1 MTDDTPWL
9 DERQQRLWRG
19 WIALTTQ
26 LPAALHRQL
35 QADSGLSL
43 QDFEVLV
50 RLTEATDG
58 RARVTDLAIAAG
70 WERSRLSHH
79 IKRMEG
85 RGLVQR
91 QECCDDG
98 RGAFVVLTS
107 SGRDAIER
115 AAPGH
120 ARTVRDLVFASLSDP
135 ELDVVTTFTEGV
147 LARVEAEHDRVPPAS
162 SST

>member
-1 MTDDTPWL
+1 
-9 DERQQRLWRG
+9 
-19 WIALTTQ
+19 
-26 LPAALHRQL
+26 
-35 QADSGLSL
+35 
-43 QDFEVLV
+43 
-50 RLTEATDG
+50 
-58 RARVTDLAIAAG
+58 
-70 WERSRLSHH
+70 
-79 IKRMEG
+79 
-85 RGLVQR
+85 VQR

-98 RGAFVVLTS
+98 RGAFVVLTP